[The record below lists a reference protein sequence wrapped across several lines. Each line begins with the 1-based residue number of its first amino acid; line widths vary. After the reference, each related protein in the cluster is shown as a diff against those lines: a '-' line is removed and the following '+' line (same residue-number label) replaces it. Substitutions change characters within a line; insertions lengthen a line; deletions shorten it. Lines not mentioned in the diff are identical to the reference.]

1 MSPRSPRYQL
11 VPGDRYNIT
20 LGVLA
25 AFALAGCKDL
35 PPRWTHRFVRWS
47 LNAYTNWNL
56 AFVLLRYALGQTQ
69 WDPFLLT
76 NSVGIFLGFR
86 TAFVQGIDENMRR
99 PYPTLPHPAP
109 PCPTPP
115 QGRACSSLG
124 RMRRICTI

>member
-99 PYPTLPHPAP
+99 PNPPPPPPPPPA
-109 PCPTPP
+109 CLK
-115 QGRACSSLG
+115 QA
-124 RMRRICTI
+124 